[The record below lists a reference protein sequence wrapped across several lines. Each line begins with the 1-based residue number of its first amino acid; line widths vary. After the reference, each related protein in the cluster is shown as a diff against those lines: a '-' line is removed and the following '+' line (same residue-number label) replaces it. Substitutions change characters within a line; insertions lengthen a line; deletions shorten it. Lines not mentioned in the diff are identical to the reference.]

1 MIAKGKDV
9 SQTNIRKVDTV
20 IGKESS
26 FKGNLEA
33 PAGSVRIDGYF
44 EGELHIGGDLIIGE
58 SGNVVG
64 NVVAKNVIVAGEI
77 KGTIESRGK
86 LELAPTA
93 KVIGDSKMLTLIVE
107 DGAFLQGMCAPLPKG
122 DLKER
127 GRVLRVDTAQEVAVG
142 KVKTP

>member
-64 NVVAKNVIVAGEI
+64 NVVAKNVIVAGED
-77 KGTIESRGK
+77 KRNN
-86 LELAPTA
+86 
-93 KVIGDSKMLTLIVE
+93 
-107 DGAFLQGMCAPLPKG
+107 
-122 DLKER
+122 
-127 GRVLRVDTAQEVAVG
+127 
-142 KVKTP
+142 